1 MALKKSELYSSL
13 WKSCDELRGGMD
25 ASQYKDYVLVLLFVK
40 YVSDKYAGDPDAL
53 IEVPEGGRFADMV
66 ATKGDKEIG
75 DKLNKII
82 ARLADANDNLKGAIN
97 VADFNDEE
105 KLGKGKDM
113 VDRLTR
119 LVSIFEGLD
128 FGRNRAEG
136 DDLLGDAYEYL
147 MRHFATES
155 GKSKG
160 QFYTPAEVSRIMAQV
175 IGLGQAKESNQSI
188 YDPTC
193 GSGSLLLKAHDEAK
207 TRTGLNLAIY
217 GQEMDNA
224 TSALA
229 RMNMVLHDC
238 PTAEIW
244 QDNTLSRPHF
254 LNNQGGLKTF
264 DFIVANPPF
273 STKAWTSGL
282 DPTNDLYGRFEYGTP
297 PEKNGDYAF
306 LLHMLKSLKSTGKA
320 AVILPHG
327 VLFRGG
333 AEGGIRTRLIQQGA
347 IHAIIGLPANLFYGT
362 GIPACII
369 VLDKEGAAGRK
380 GVFMMDASKG
390 FVKDGNKNRLREQ
403 DIHKIVDTFTR
414 QLEVPKYAR
423 LVPVAEIE
431 ANDFNL
437 NLPRYIDSTEPE
449 DLQDIEAHLKG
460 GIPLRDIDGLSA
472 FWKVFS
478 GVRQALF
485 TDADRPGYCQLRV
498 PASQI
503 KLAIFE
509 HPEFTRFN
517 QSVTALFEGWKVANT
532 ERLMGIQLGD
542 RPKLLIE
549 VLSESLLDIF
559 RSNAHVATLIDPYGV
574 YQHLMDYWAETMQD
588 DAWMISTDGWQALRP
603 DGVNKG
609 QPNTD
614 LIPTALVVKRYFV
627 AEQAEVE
634 RLEAE
639 RDKITR
645 QIEELEEEHSGDEG
659 LLAEAKNDKGKI
671 TAKGVKDRLK
681 AIKADPTAA
690 EEKQVLQQYA
700 ALADQEATASKL
712 VKEAQRELDAKVAA
726 KYARMTAAEVQLL
739 VVQDKWLATL
749 TQRVQSELDR
759 VSQQLTGRIKQL
771 ADRYAT
777 PLPQLAQEVDALQ
790 TKVNEHLKKMG
801 FAV

>member
-53 IEVPEGGRFADMV
+53 IEVPEPEADKPGGRFADMV
-66 ATKGDKEIG
+66 AAKGDKEIG

-82 ARLADANDNLKGAIN
+82 ACLADANDNLKGAIN

-175 IGLGQAKESNQSI
+175 IGLGEAQHATQSI

-207 TRTGLNLAIY
+207 TRTGLDLAIY

-254 LNNQGGLKTF
+254 LNQQGGLKVF
-264 DFIVANPPF
+264 DYIVANPPF

-282 DPTNDLYGRFEYGTP
+282 DPANDLYDRFEYGTP

-333 AEGGIRTRLIQQGA
+333 KEADIRTKLLTDGHIDTV
-347 IHAIIGLPANLFYGT
+347 IGLPPNLFYST
-362 GIPACII
+362 GIPVCILVLKKCKKPDDVLFINAAEHFTKGKRQNQLGDDHIQRI
-369 VLDKEGAAGRK
+369 VETYRDRAEHERYSRRVSMKEIA
-380 GVFMMDASKG
+380 D
-390 FVKDGNKNRLREQ
+390 
-403 DIHKIVDTFTR
+403 
-414 QLEVPKYAR
+414 
-423 LVPVAEIE
+423 
-431 ANDFNL
+431 NDFNL
-437 NLPRYIDSTEPE
+437 NISRYVST
-449 DLQDIEAHLKG
+449 A
-460 GIPLRDIDGLSA
+460 
-472 FWKVFS
+472 
-478 GVRQALF
+478 
-485 TDADRPGYCQLRV
+485 
-498 PASQI
+498 
-503 KLAIFE
+503 
-509 HPEFTRFN
+509 
-517 QSVTALFEGWKVANT
+517 
-532 ERLMGIQLGD
+532 
-542 RPKLLIE
+542 
-549 VLSESLLDIF
+549 
-559 RSNAHVATLIDPYGV
+559 
-574 YQHLMDYWAETMQD
+574 
-588 DAWMISTDGWQALRP
+588 
-603 DGVNKG
+603 
-609 QPNTD
+609 
-614 LIPTALVVKRYFV
+614 
-627 AEQAEVE
+627 
-634 RLEAE
+634 EAE
-639 RDKITR
+639 REIDLMKTHHDLVA
-645 QIEELEEEHSGDEG
+645 IEKELRAATAKHNAFLKELGLPLLPVGGVELEE
-659 LLAEAKNDKGKI
+659 
-671 TAKGVKDRLK
+671 
-681 AIKADPTAA
+681 
-690 EEKQVLQQYA
+690 
-700 ALADQEATASKL
+700 
-712 VKEAQRELDAKVAA
+712 
-726 KYARMTAAEVQLL
+726 
-739 VVQDKWLATL
+739 
-749 TQRVQSELDR
+749 
-759 VSQQLTGRIKQL
+759 
-771 ADRYAT
+771 
-777 PLPQLAQEVDALQ
+777 
-790 TKVNEHLKKMG
+790 
-801 FAV
+801 